1 MSSRKNKKW
10 VLIGLIL
17 LLLMMTAGVI
27 YVLIQ
32 QQRRETFADTLTIEQ
47 TDYSAADKI
56 TEALGKLEDNPE
68 KAGVITDINTI
79 DREVGICFEGMAD
92 SRLIQQIL
100 DELNTHDIHATF
112 FISAV
117 DAGEDTSV
125 VNSILQSGHDLGSY
139 TLYGTPH
146 MEMFTREELVE
157 DFCRAQEVY
166 EDKIGIIPTILKC
179 NATDKTQD
187 ILYAA
192 AVSGYDNVLYPTH
205 YLNYASFSDQEMAQ
219 NYVRNVGKGSI
230 ITVKMN
236 GYLDKLEYEE
246 DKKEAKPAK
255 DKQAGLNLYQQ
266 EDENLS
272 EDERLLQVVKWLLDA
287 LEEEGYK
294 AVPISTFPS
303 QDMGDLAAQYEVMEE
318 QYLDEMAEIIT
329 AVHTTDRETAFVF
342 RGLGDAEELSN
353 VLEALQEMEAT
364 ATFFVTGEE
373 IDRYPDQIQQ
383 ILDAGCEIGNG
394 GYLGKNM
401 KEMSFGEICEDIYK
415 NDLILEGVDVESDLF
430 MPPYGVITE
439 EVQMAAAAMGK
450 KLILYNSSP
459 TRTEYVAKKYSGEE
473 VVKEYYSDARPTLCR
488 GDITYF
494 NMKVYEETENTAD
507 LVRAVYQYKVL
518 PTDYGKQKDHIL
530 QVRSVSQ
537 LLDHTWSYPATTN
550 VTYNAVGMSGRM
562 QSAIERMLQEAYIG
576 NPYLALAGFTEE
588 ELAILDHTGRINTG
602 GSNTVFLTFDDW
614 GNEATI
620 GKVLYVLDKH
630 NVKATFFIKTEYV
643 MDGSSENLLR
653 AIAEKGHDVASHT
666 HTHMTIDITED
677 LVPVLQQDL
686 VKSNQVLSNVVGD
699 TGRLTDYFRPPT
711 LAVNKL
717 GVGTVFDC
725 GFGYIVNADI
735 STGDYDAG
743 SVEEVYDTLLNGM
756 KLDSG
761 ERMTIQDGS
770 IVVMHINA
778 NSVYTAQ
785 GLDRYLNYVENLP
798 DGDPGKFH
806 FARLSDYLK

>member
-1 MSSRKNKKW
+1 
-10 VLIGLIL
+10 
-17 LLLMMTAGVI
+17 
-27 YVLIQ
+27 
-32 QQRRETFADTLTIEQ
+32 
-47 TDYSAADKI
+47 
-56 TEALGKLEDNPE
+56 
-68 KAGVITDINTI
+68 
-79 DREVGICFEGMAD
+79 
-92 SRLIQQIL
+92 
-100 DELNTHDIHATF
+100 
-112 FISAV
+112 
-117 DAGEDTSV
+117 
-125 VNSILQSGHDLGSY
+125 
-139 TLYGTPH
+139 
-146 MEMFTREELVE
+146 
-157 DFCRAQEVY
+157 
-166 EDKIGIIPTILKC
+166 
-179 NATDKTQD
+179 
-187 ILYAA
+187 
-192 AVSGYDNVLYPTH
+192 
-205 YLNYASFSDQEMAQ
+205 MAQ

-246 DKKEAKPAK
+246 DKKEAKLAK

-394 GYLGKNM
+394 GYLGKDM
-401 KEMSFGEICEDIYK
+401 KEMSFGKICEDIYK
-415 NDLILEGVDVESDLF
+415 NDLVLSQMGVKSDLF
-430 MPPYGVITE
+430 MPPYGVVTE
-439 EVQMAAAAMGK
+439 DMQMAAAAMDK

-459 TRTEYVAKKYSGEE
+459 TRTEYAAKKYTGEE
-473 VVKEYYSDARPTLCR
+473 IVKDYYSDSRLVLCR

-494 NMKVYEETENTAD
+494 NMKVYEETKNTAD

-518 PTDYGKQKDHIL
+518 PTDYGKQEGHIL
-530 QVRSVSQ
+530 QICSVSQ
-537 LLDHTWSYPATTN
+537 LLDHTWNYPAATN
-550 VTYNAVGMSGRM
+550 GTYNTVGPGGRM
-562 QSAIERMLQEAYIG
+562 QSSFEQMLQESYIG
-576 NPYLALAGFTEE
+576 NPYLELGGFAEE
-588 ELAILDHTGRINTG
+588 ELAILDRTGRINTG

-643 MDGSSENLLR
+643 TDGSSENLLR
-653 AIAEKGHDVASHT
+653 AIAEKGHDIASHT
-666 HTHMTIDITED
+666 HTHMTIDITQD

-686 VKSNQVLSNVVGD
+686 VKSNQVLSNMVGD

-711 LAVNKL
+711 LAVNRL
-717 GVGTVFDC
+717 GVSTVFDC
-725 GFGYIVNADI
+725 GYGHIVNADI

-770 IVVMHINA
+770 IVVMHINT
-778 NSVYTAQ
+778 NSIYTAQ
-785 GLDRYLNYVENLP
+785 GLDRYLNYVESLP

>member
-1 MSSRKNKKW
+1 MNGRKNKKW
-10 VLIGLIL
+10 VLIWLIL
-17 LLLMMTAGVI
+17 LLLMITACVI

-32 QQRRETFADTLTIEQ
+32 QQRRETSADTLTIEQ
-47 TDYSAADKI
+47 TDYSARDKI
-56 TEALGKLEDNPE
+56 TEALRKLKDNPE
-68 KAGVITDINTI
+68 KAGMITDINTVEK
-79 DREVGICFEGMAD
+79 EVVICFEGKAD
-92 SRLIQQIL
+92 SRVIQQIL
-100 DELNTHDIHATF
+100 DELKEHDMQAAF

-117 DAGEDTSV
+117 DASEDIDTVSR
-125 VNSILQSGHDLGSY
+125 IMESGNDFGSY

-146 MEMFTREELVE
+146 MEKLSKEEMVE
-157 DFCRAQEVY
+157 DFCRAQVVY

-179 NATDKTQD
+179 NATDETQD

-205 YLNYASFSDQEMAQ
+205 YLNFASFSDQEMAQ

-272 EDERLLQVVKWLLDA
+272 EDERLMQVVQWLLDA
-287 LEEEGYK
+287 LDEEEYRT
-294 AVPISTFPS
+294 VPISSFTDH
-303 QDMGDLAAQYEVMEE
+303 DMGNLAAQYEAVKEQYKEE
-318 QYLDEMAEIIT
+318 QTEVIT
-329 AVHTTDRETAFVF
+329 AVHTTDRETAFIF

-373 IDRYPDQIQQ
+373 IDRYPGQIRQ

-394 GYLGKNM
+394 GYLGKDM
-401 KEMSFGEICEDIYK
+401 RKMSFGKICEDIYK
-415 NDLILEGVDVESDLF
+415 NDLVLSQMGVKSDLF
-430 MPPYGVITE
+430 MPPYGVVTE
-439 EVQMAAAAMGK
+439 DMQMAAAAMDK

-459 TRTEYVAKKYSGEE
+459 TRTEYAAKKYTGEE
-473 VVKEYYSDARPTLCR
+473 IVKDYYSDSRLVLCR

-494 NMKVYEETENTAD
+494 NMKVYEETKNTAD

-518 PTDYGKQKDHIL
+518 PTDYGKQEGHIL
-530 QVRSVSQ
+530 QICSVSQ
-537 LLDHTWSYPATTN
+537 LLDHTWNYPAATN
-550 VTYNAVGMSGRM
+550 GTYNTVGPGGRM
-562 QSAIERMLQEAYIG
+562 QSSFEQMLQESYIG
-576 NPYLALAGFTEE
+576 NPYLELGGFAEE
-588 ELAILDHTGRINTG
+588 ELAILDRTGRINTG

-643 MDGSSENLLR
+643 TDGSSENLLR
-653 AIAEKGHDVASHT
+653 AIAEKGHDIASHT
-666 HTHMTIDITED
+666 HTHMTIDITQD

-686 VKSNQVLSNVVGD
+686 VKSNQVLSNMVGD

-711 LAVNKL
+711 LAVNRL
-717 GVGTVFDC
+717 GVSTVFDC
-725 GFGYIVNADI
+725 GYGHIVNADI
-735 STGDYDAG
+735 STGDYAAG

-770 IVVMHINA
+770 IVVMHINT
-778 NSVYTAQ
+778 NSIYTAQ
-785 GLDRYLNYVENLP
+785 GLDRYLNYVESLP

>member
-1 MSSRKNKKW
+1 MSRRKNKKW
-10 VLIGLIL
+10 VLIGLVL
-17 LLLMMTAGVI
+17 LLLMITAFVI

-32 QQRRETFADTLTIEQ
+32 QQRRETSADTLTLEQ

-56 TEALGKLEDNPE
+56 TEALEKLEDNPE

-79 DREVGICFEGMAD
+79 DKEVGICFEGTAD

-100 DELNTHDIHATF
+100 DELKAHDIHATF

-117 DAGEDTSV
+117 DVGEDTSV

-139 TLYGTPH
+139 TLHGTPH
-146 MEMFTREELVE
+146 MEMLTREELVE
-157 DFCRAQEVY
+157 DFCRAQVVY
-166 EDKIGIIPTILKC
+166 EDKIGITPTILKC
-179 NATDKTQD
+179 NATDQTQD
-187 ILYAA
+187 ILETA
-192 AVSGYDNVLYPTH
+192 AVSGYDRVLYPTH
-205 YLNYASFSDQEMAQ
+205 YLNYASFSNQEMAQ
-219 NYVRNVGKGSI
+219 NYVRNVEKGSI

-287 LEEEGYK
+287 LDEEGYK
-294 AVPISTFPS
+294 TVPISTFPS

-318 QYLDEMAEIIT
+318 QYQDEMAEIIT
-329 AVHTTDRETAFVF
+329 AVHTTDRETAFIF
-342 RGLGDAEELSN
+342 RGLGDTEELTN
-353 VLEALQEMEAT
+353 VLAVLQEIGAT

-394 GYLGKNM
+394 GYLGKDM

-415 NDLILEGVDVESDLF
+415 NDLVLADVGVESDLF

-459 TRTEYVAKKYSGEE
+459 TRTEYVQKKYTGQE
-473 VVKEYYSDARPTLCR
+473 VVREYYSDSRLVLCR

-494 NMKVYEETENTAD
+494 NMKVYEETKDTAD

-530 QVRSVSQ
+530 QVCSVSQ
-537 LLDHTWSYPATTN
+537 LLDHTWSYPAATN
-550 VTYNAVGMSGRM
+550 VTYNAVGTSGRM
-562 QSAIERMLQEAYIG
+562 QSAIEQMLQEGYIG
-576 NPYLALAGFTEE
+576 NPYLELGGFAEE
-588 ELAILDHTGRINTG
+588 ELAILDRTGRINTG

-666 HTHMTIDITED
+666 HTHMTIDITQD
-677 LVPVLQQDL
+677 LVPVLQRDL

-743 SVEEVYDTLLNGM
+743 SVEEVYDTLLNGVR
-756 KLDSG
+756 LDSG

-770 IVVMHINA
+770 IIVMHINTH
-778 NSVYTAQ
+778 SIYTAQ
-785 GLDRYLNYVENLP
+785 GLDRYLNYVESLP